1 MKKLNSPNSN
11 HLVFFLAIIADVFL
25 LYNLIQYIRY
35 GLDTYFNGFI
45 ASLGIGMITTDL
57 SLEKQLLHSRQRQ
70 IIIKKLIL
78 LLITIVLIIIMG
90 KMTKIFSKHSKF
102 TMKLEKRLGLIN

>member
-11 HLVFFLAIIADVFL
+11 HLIFFLAIIADVFL

-45 ASLGIGMITTDL
+45 ASLGIGI
-57 SLEKQLLHSRQRQ
+57 
-70 IIIKKLIL
+70 IL
-78 LLITIVLIIIMG
+78 L
-90 KMTKIFSKHSKF
+90 IFLWKNNYF
-102 TMKLEKRLGLIN
+102 TQDKDKSL

>member
-11 HLVFFLAIIADVFL
+11 HYVLFLAIIADVFL

-45 ASLGIGMITTDL
+45 ASLAIGV
-57 SLEKQLLHSRQRQ
+57 
-70 IIIKKLIL
+70 IL
-78 LLITIVLIIIMG
+78 LIYLW
-90 KMTKIFSKHSKF
+90 KNNYFSQDKDKS
-102 TMKLEKRLGLIN
+102 L